1 MPTLDQCETKVRRP
15 PDLKPPSI
23 FSLPFFWNNRACN
36 TDPTHASQNK
46 ILRLF
51 EFLAAYNC
59 ILWAPW
65 LATYDILMAID
76 ATPVSVHGVHTMLL
90 HASRNS
96 DGLSFSMYNLQVS
109 FLSWSLCLR
118 QYLLSLLDAIR
129 HT

>member
-1 MPTLDQCETKVRRP
+1 MPTLDQHQTKDRRP

-23 FSLPFFWNNRACN
+23 FSLPFFLNNRACN
-36 TDPTHASQNK
+36 TDPSQNK

-59 ILWAPW
+59 ILLAPW
-65 LATYDILMAID
+65 LATDDILMAID

-90 HASRNS
+90 HASRNL

-109 FLSWSLCLR
+109 FLS
-118 QYLLSLLDAIR
+118 YIGHYA
-129 HT
+129 